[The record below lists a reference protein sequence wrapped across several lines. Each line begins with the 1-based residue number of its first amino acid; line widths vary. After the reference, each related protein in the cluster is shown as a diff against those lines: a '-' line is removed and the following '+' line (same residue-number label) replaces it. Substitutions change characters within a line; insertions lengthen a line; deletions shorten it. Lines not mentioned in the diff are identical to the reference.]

1 MNTAWLLLNV
11 TVCSGGKKLRRILRH
26 GFFQLDLEF
35 KIRNRQVCVT
45 MFDPWEASWIT
56 ALYIWCGRS
65 LLKKNRMRNGSVSP
79 SGMCPDCGQVRR
91 VNKKSWFSQVLRIRS
106 TTPRNPMIMAAG
118 RIAKGNSGTLDAG
131 FLDQAG

>member
-65 LLKKNRMRNGSVSP
+65 LLKKKQDEERISISIRDVPG
-79 SGMCPDCGQVRR
+79 
-91 VNKKSWFSQVLRIRS
+91 LRPG
-106 TTPRNPMIMAAG
+106 T
-118 RIAKGNSGTLDAG
+118 KGE
-131 FLDQAG
+131 